1 LLKEDRMS
9 TPTSLANLGLPPVYQ
24 VGFVV
29 RDLEA
34 ALAKYEPLF
43 GPFTLQDI
51 GVQPAVY
58 RGRPCD
64 YVLKIAYGRSGN
76 LEIELIEWVSGDCPH
91 REFLEQG
98 REGMHHLQ
106 FRVDDVDAWIPKVRA
121 IGYEPIWYSRL
132 SPEIAYAYLERA
144 DDPLIIE
151 FLELPA

>member
-1 LLKEDRMS
+1 MT
-9 TPTSLANLGLPPVYQ
+9 TPASLANLGLPPVYQ

-29 RDLEA
+29 RDLDA

-43 GPFTLQDI
+43 GPFMLQDY
-51 GVQPAVY
+51 GVQSAVY

-64 YVLKIAYGRSGN
+64 YVLKTAFGRSGN
-76 LEIELIEWVSGDCPH
+76 LEIELIGWVSGECPQ

-106 FRVDDVDAWIPKVRA
+106 FRVDDVDAWITKVRA
-121 IGYEPIWYSRL
+121 VGYEPIWYSRL
-132 SPEIAYAYLERA
+132 SPEIAYAYLERT

-151 FLELPA
+151 FLQFPA

>member
-1 LLKEDRMS
+1 MKENRMT
-9 TPTSLANLGLPPVYQ
+9 TPTSLENLGLPPVYQ

-29 RDLEA
+29 RDLDTA
-34 ALAKYEPLF
+34 VAKYEPLF
-43 GPFTLQDI
+43 GPFTVQDF
-51 GVQPAVY
+51 GTQSAVY

-64 YVLKIAYGRSGN
+64 YVLKTAFGRSGG
-76 LEIELIEWVSGDCPH
+76 LEIELIQWISGDTPH
-91 REFLEQG
+91 REFVEQG

-106 FRVDDVDAWIPKVRA
+106 FRVDNVDAWIPKVQV
-121 IGYEPIWYSRL
+121 IGYQPIWYSRL

>member
-1 LLKEDRMS
+1 MT
-9 TPTSLANLGLPPVYQ
+9 TPASLANLGLPPVYQ

-29 RDLEA
+29 RDLDA

-43 GPFTLQDI
+43 GPFMLQDY
-51 GVQPAVY
+51 GVQSAVY

-64 YVLKIAYGRSGN
+64 YVLKTAFGRSGN
-76 LEIELIEWVSGDCPH
+76 LEIELIGWVSGECPQ

-98 REGMHHLQ
+98 CEGMHHLQ
-106 FRVDDVDAWIPKVRA
+106 FRVDDADAWITKVRA
-121 IGYEPIWYSRL
+121 VGYEPIWYSRL

-151 FLELPA
+151 LLQVPA